1 MVYSRLFQH
10 IAVIVKPI
18 NPRDLEISNFLLLP
32 ALHRMSL
39 VFYRIQTA
47 VFSAA
52 LSFAVPEED
61 AIEE

>member
-1 MVYSRLFQH
+1 MVYSRLFQR
-10 IAVIVKPI
+10 IAVLVKLI
-18 NPRDLEISNFLLLP
+18 NPRDLELFNFTFTCIASNVII
-32 ALHRMSL
+32 
-39 VFYRIQTA
+39 VFYRIPTA